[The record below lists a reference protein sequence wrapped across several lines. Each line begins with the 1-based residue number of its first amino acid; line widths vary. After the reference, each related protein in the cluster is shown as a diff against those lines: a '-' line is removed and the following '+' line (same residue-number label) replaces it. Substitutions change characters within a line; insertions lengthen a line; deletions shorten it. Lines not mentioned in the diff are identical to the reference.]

1 MTGGEG
7 ARGKRMSENRS
18 KLFLRLLPLVILIA
32 AVLIFWGWKYLSR
45 PRPTPAATTEA
56 AAETPLPELPPGSAF
71 APLEREWVEITGA
84 PPVWPDDFDA
94 PTDCSTALDGL
105 RALSGRVDSGD
116 YARASGVSAGTF
128 ELLLDVSESLER
140 RKPTI
145 GMRLD
150 DGGAMRANIA
160 HFVITLGPE
169 RLARVIDLSR
179 SQSRMA
185 EPLALNL
192 YQWLRAGQ
200 RCPEGMRPPAESVQY
215 DYAAFLLQTIGGQ
228 AYLRRRAPRIEAL
241 TSFYALLIADHAFQ
255 RGHNPHGLD
264 LRPELRRSKALIEGQ
279 PLVFRTRYLRVLD
292 EIEARWQKL

>member
-1 MTGGEG
+1 
-7 ARGKRMSENRS
+7 MSEDRS
-18 KLFLRLLPLVILIA
+18 KLFLRLLPLVLLIA

-84 PPVWPDDFDA
+84 PPEWPDDFDA
-94 PTDCSTALDGL
+94 PTDCSAALDDL

-116 YARASGVSAGTF
+116 YARTSGVSAGTF

-200 RCPEGMRPPAESVQY
+200 RCPEGMRPPAENVQY

-228 AYLRRRAPRIEAL
+228 AYLRRRAPRI
-241 TSFYALLIADHAFQ
+241 
-255 RGHNPHGLD
+255 
-264 LRPELRRSKALIEGQ
+264 
-279 PLVFRTRYLRVLD
+279 
-292 EIEARWQKL
+292 